1 MDAIEA
7 EAVTRDCKNAWLS
20 TFSYQAKPFYLK
32 RGYVE
37 FASIDNYPDS
47 HQLFFL
53 RKSLISFN
61 AN

>member
-7 EAVTRDCKNAWLS
+7 EAVERDCKNAWLS

-37 FASIDNYPDS
+37 FAQLDNYPAS
-47 HQLFFL
+47 NQLFFL
-53 RKSLISFN
+53 RKPLIL
-61 AN
+61 